1 MESNKVTLGNVEM
14 ENAALHDI
22 EILQR
27 FIGTLFQRI
36 KKIEVKRISQPEHKM
51 TGKTLT
57 ELVDRQL
64 SLQGTFGV

>member
-1 MESNKVTLGNVEM
+1 MESNKVTLGNIGM

-51 TGKTLT
+51 TGKTLPEVT
-57 ELVDRQL
+57 RDHH
-64 SLQGTFGV
+64 